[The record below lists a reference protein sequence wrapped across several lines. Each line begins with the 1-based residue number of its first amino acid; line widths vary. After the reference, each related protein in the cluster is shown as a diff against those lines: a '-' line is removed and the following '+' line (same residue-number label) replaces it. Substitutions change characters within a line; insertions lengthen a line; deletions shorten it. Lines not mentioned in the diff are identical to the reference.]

1 MSNQIM
7 VSKIPNKK
15 TAANND
21 EAEFEI
27 WYLKFGIVVGSLI
40 ARNNSQGFAGKVE
53 AWRWGMA
60 MMSYLTS
67 NLNQKSDKTFSL
79 IFRNRAIFSV
89 HESMV
94 GLIFYQ
100 TMACCQ

>member
-40 ARNNSQGFAGKVE
+40 ARNNSQGFAGKV
-53 AWRWGMA
+53 
-60 MMSYLTS
+60 TVV
-67 NLNQKSDKTFSL
+67 
-79 IFRNRAIFSV
+79 SV
-89 HESMV
+89 
-94 GLIFYQ
+94 
-100 TMACCQ
+100 